1 MAGPNQK
8 DWREVCAAVANE
20 TDSNKLHSLVQQL
33 IKIKALDE
41 GERNWR
47 SRLTPAANSEA
58 SCSSWSPSVTT
69 RHVSSLPRA

>member
-8 DWREVCAAVANE
+8 DWRELCAAVANE
-20 TDSNKLHSLVQQL
+20 TDSNKLNSLVQQL
-33 IKIKALDE
+33 IKALDE
-41 GERNWR
+41 GARNWR
-47 SRLTPAANSEA
+47 SRLTPAANGEA